1 MGSKLYQFTPSEL
14 QQLLDESNGYSD
26 VLKKVGMNP
35 KGNNPQTL
43 KKIIE
48 EYNLDI
54 TKMNNNRKELFRKAA
69 YETHKKTTIPI
80 SEIIIDNKH
89 PNYSSFKLLK
99 RLVEEKYKQYKCEI
113 CGINEW
119 MGKSLSLQL
128 HHLDGNRTNNLLEN
142 LIILCPN
149 CHSQTDNFCGKN
161 IKKIEY
167 RKNNK
172 EKTIKNP
179 PINRK
184 DLKQKIRTIPFTKI
198 GEEYGVSD
206 NAVRKWC
213 KKYNLPYSSRK
224 IKEYSDSQ
232 WEKI

>member
-26 VLKKVGMNP
+26 VLRKVGMNP

-43 KKIIE
+43 KRIIE
-48 EYNLDI
+48 EYNLDA

-69 YETHKKTTIPI
+69 YETHKKTIIPI
-80 SEIIIDNKH
+80 SEIIVDNKH

-99 RLVEEKYKQYKCEI
+99 RLIEEKYKQYKCEI
-113 CGINEW
+113 CGTSEW
-119 MGKSLSLQL
+119 MGKPLSLQL
-128 HHLDGNRTNNLLEN
+128 HHLDGNHTNNLLEN
-142 LIILCPN
+142 LIVLCPN
-149 CHSQTDNFCGKN
+149 CHSQTDNFSGKN
-161 IKKIEY
+161 IKKIKLK
-167 RKNNK
+167 KNYK
-172 EKTIKNP
+172 EKTIINP
-179 PINRK
+179 PINKK
-184 DLKQKIRTIPFTKI
+184 DLKQKIRTMPFTKI

-224 IKEYSDSQ
+224 IKEFSDSQ